1 MQCPFCKAPDTRV
14 IDSRLYEDG
23 TQVRRRRQ
31 CERCDGRFTTY
42 ERAALS
48 MPYVTKRSGTPEPF
62 DEDKLRRGIEH
73 AIFKRPVAPESVDH
87 AIESVMRK
95 LRASGER
102 EVPSRTVGEWVM
114 DELRDL
120 DHVAYVR
127 FASIYRSF
135 EDVNAFREEI
145 ARLEQLPTAEAR
157 RSQLPLI
164 DSESAPAE
172 PPVTD
177 LKPARR
183 SRKDARRA
191 NPLRVAVRKPPR
203 ADGTPDA

>member
-14 IDSRLYEDG
+14 IDSRLFEEG
-23 TQVRRRRQ
+23 TQVRRRRE
-31 CERCDGRFTTY
+31 CTRCDNRFTTY
-42 ERAALS
+42 ERAQLT
-48 MPYVTKRSGTPEPF
+48 MPYVLKRSGTLEPF

-73 AIFKRPVAPESVDH
+73 ALFKRAVTPERVDH
-87 AIESVMRK
+87 AIENVKRQ
-95 LRASGER
+95 LRATGER
-102 EVPSRTVGEWVM
+102 EVESGRIGEWVM

-157 RSQLPLI
+157 RSQLSLI
-164 DSESAPAE
+164 VGETAPA
-172 PPVTD
+172 PT
-177 LKPARR
+177 
-183 SRKDARRA
+183 
-191 NPLRVAVRKPPR
+191 KPPR
-203 ADGTPDA
+203 KPRPDRQGS